1 MLPQVE
7 EAVLRNNPD
16 FATLYTTLTTVI
28 LNPDGST
35 KADAGAK
42 ERAAEARNAR
52 LRAAKNHLLVQAI
65 TATAAPPPAEAG
77 GTAPDGKVGGAA
89 ARRLARATTRTAL
102 VPPPKPSNELPPDLM
117 DLLMLLPPL
126 MQLVNTPQTSSTSS
140 SLSSSSPS
148 SSTLSAEDVE
158 LLLSSPPFTSLPEH
172 LPRLA
177 GLVSENLQAAARG
190 VARVAN
196 PATNPSYLHRAVPG
210 LPAQV
215 AGLQQAIV
223 HTRLKLAAARHA
235 TSTALLHLLDQQA
248 TALSSFIRTLEA
260 KHGPVARSLE
270 LRAAEVALDAQAA
283 EVDATASL
291 AAAQR
296 AVYPPEAMA
305 ALRNYARHL
314 RDSKMRLEETLRER
328 KALLLDYGIDVDGL
342 EDDDADDGNDGN
354 DRNDGRGARRPR
366 DDKARMM
373 REMARVYRE
382 MGQQVESVKG
392 DLARLQKR

>member
-1 MLPQVE
+1 MIPPVE

-35 KADAGAK
+35 KTDPGAK
-42 ERAAEARNAR
+42 ERANEARNSR

-65 TATAAPPPAEAG
+65 TATTAPPPAEAAS
-77 GTAPDGKVGGAA
+77 TAADGKVGSAA
-89 ARRLARATTRTAL
+89 ARRAARATSRPAL
-102 VPPPKPSNELPPDLM
+102 VPPPKPSTELPPDLM

-126 MQLVNTPQTSSTSS
+126 MQLANTQA
-140 SLSSSSPS
+140 SSSSS
-148 SSTLSAEDVE
+148 SSSSFSSSLSAEDVD

-190 VARVAN
+190 LARVAN

-215 AGLQQAIV
+215 AALQQAIV
-223 HTRLKLAAARHA
+223 DTRIKLAAARHSTA
-235 TSTALLHLLDQQA
+235 TALLDLLDQQA

-270 LRAAEVALDAQAA
+270 LRAAEMALDAQSA
-283 EVDATASL
+283 EVDANASL

-296 AVYPPEAMA
+296 AVYTPEATA
-305 ALRNYARHL
+305 ALRNYASHL
-314 RDSKMRLEETLRER
+314 RDSKMRLEEMLRER
-328 KALLLDYGIDVDGL
+328 KALLKDYGIDADALDGDDKDEG
-342 EDDDADDGNDGN
+342 EDT
-354 DRNDGRGARRPR
+354 GRPKGG
-366 DDKARMM
+366 DKARTM

-382 MGQQVESVKG
+382 MSQQVEGVKG
-392 DLARLQKR
+392 DLARLQHR